1 VTAPTTTA
9 PPAAPPGDPSAPT
22 ATVVASDGT
31 PLWGA
36 AETVRRGWHASPEL
50 RRGALITVLLAFV
63 GTAGRLA
70 IPILVQQAID
80 KGFVNGQ
87 VQMGKIAQLCAIGA
101 VLITVGSIAMWGAIV
116 RLAVRGEDALYGL
129 RMRVFDHILA
139 LDLADHEEERRGN
152 LVARV
157 TSDIETLS
165 QFFSWGGIAW
175 LLDGTMIIATAGV
188 MLVYD
193 WRLALIAFVAAAP
206 LVLLLRVVQRHLV
219 HAYSQ
224 VRERNGELL
233 TSVSELVTGAAVI
246 RAYRIGPRTTREA
259 KQTVT
264 RHRDASIRAGTI
276 AAFLFPSG
284 ELFSVLTIAAVLVA
298 GVALGPA
305 SGLTAGAMVGFIF
318 LCYRFLEPVAEFTEI
333 LDQTQTAVAGWRRV
347 LGILERPI
355 TITDP
360 HEGQELP
367 RSAPSIE
374 LEHVTFRYRP
384 RPGQAPEDNKPALRD
399 VTFTI
404 EPGTAVAVV
413 GETGSGK
420 TTLARLLTRLADPD
434 DGAVRIA
441 GIDLRQVSMASLRR
455 SLVMVP
461 QEPFLYDSS
470 IADNVRFGRPSASNE
485 DVMLA
490 FCELGLE
497 DWITSLGD
505 GLATKVGERGDA
517 LSAGERQLVALA
529 RAYVAN
535 PPCLVLDEATSSVDA
550 LTETRLARAVDSLA
564 RGRTSVTIAHR
575 LSTAS
580 RAQRI
585 LVFARGRLVE
595 QGSHGELLAAGGV
608 YAGLYA
614 SWLDATTAGEAVPIP
629 LG

>member
-1 VTAPTTTA
+1 MSTGVPPTEA
-9 PPAAPPGDPSAPT
+9 QVAA
-22 ATVVASDGT
+22 DGT

-36 AETVRRGWHASPEL
+36 SETVRRGWRASPEL
-50 RRGALITVLLAFV
+50 RRGALLTVLLAFV
-63 GTAGRLA
+63 GTGGRLA
-70 IPILVQQAID
+70 VPILIQQSID
-80 KGFVNGQ
+80 TGYVDGQ
-87 VQMGKIAQLCAIGA
+87 VDIGRIATLCAIA
-101 VLITVGSIAMWGAIV
+101 TVIITIACIAMWGAIV
-116 RLAVRGEDALYGL
+116 RLAVRAEEALYAL
-129 RMRVFDHILA
+129 RVRVFDHILG
-139 LDLADHEEERRGN
+139 LDLADHEEERRGS

-175 LLDGTMIIATAGV
+175 LLDGTMIVVTAIV

-193 WRLALIAFVAAAP
+193 WRLALIAFFAAAP

-224 VRERNGELL
+224 VRERNAELL

-246 RAYRIGPRTTREA
+246 RAYRIGPRTTAETR
-259 KQTVT
+259 TSID
-264 RHRDASIRAGTI
+264 RHRSASIRAGTI

-298 GVALGPA
+298 GTAMGPDA
-305 SGLTAGAMVGFIF
+305 GLTTGAMVGFIF

-360 HEGQELP
+360 EGGFELP
-367 RSAPSIE
+367 REAPSIE
-374 LEHVTFRYRP
+374 LEHVTFRYRA
-384 RPGQAPEDNKPALRD
+384 RPGQADEDNKPALRD
-399 VTFTI
+399 VTFAI

-413 GETGSGK
+413 GATGSGK
-420 TTLARLLTRLADPD
+420 TTLARLLTRLADPEH
-434 DGAVRIA
+434 GSIRIG
-441 GIDLRQVSMASLRR
+441 GIELRDVSMPSLRR
-455 SLVMVP
+455 SLLMVP
-461 QEPFLYDSS
+461 QEPFLFDAS
-470 IADNVRFGRPSASNE
+470 IADNVRFGRPTATDD
-485 DVMLA
+485 DVALA
-490 FCELGLE
+490 FVELGLE
-497 DWITSLGD
+497 EWIATLPE
-505 GLATKVGERGDA
+505 GLDTKVGERGDA

-550 LTETRLARAVDSLA
+550 LTETRLAKALASLA
-564 RGRTSVTIAHR
+564 RGRTSITIAHR

-580 RAQRI
+580 RAQLI
-585 LVFARGRLVE
+585 LVFDRGRLVE
-595 QGSHGELLAAGGV
+595 QGSHDDLLGMEGV

-614 SWLDATTAGEAVPIP
+614 SWLDATAAGDAVPVP